1 MRRIVRIMDN
11 GVKKV
16 RQSINQRKKARGI
29 TGKEAGKRQ
38 VIPVF
43 PQDEEKH
50 GYMPIY
56 DGQGATGG
64 KKNSVM
70 GGFLLKGILSTML
83 FFGVALV
90 WEINA
95 PVLQSPKEWTSG
107 VLTEEFPF
115 AKVNLW
121 YQESFGTPLA
131 VPPNGDKAESV
142 TEEVLAL
149 PVSGSVTE
157 SFQANGTGIMIA
169 PEDTSAVS
177 ALRDGVV
184 VFAGNDSSTNKTIK
198 IQHADGS
205 VSTYGELSD
214 LNVHLY
220 QFVKSSQP
228 IGHFTPQP
236 DSTTVYFAIEKD
248 KDYIDPV
255 QVIKVDDSE

>member
-1 MRRIVRIMDN
+1 MNN

-16 RQSINQRKKARGI
+16 RQSINQRKKARGMS
-29 TGKEAGKRQ
+29 TAKEGAKRH
-38 VIPVF
+38 VLPVF

-56 DGQGATGG
+56 DGQGAVGD
-64 KKNSVM
+64 KKNKVITAV
-70 GGFLLKGILSTML
+70 LLKGILSIML
-83 FFGVALV
+83 FFGVALI
-90 WEINA
+90 WETNA
-95 PVLQSPKEWTSG
+95 PQLQSTKEWTSG

-115 AKVNLW
+115 AKVNQW

-131 VPPNGDKAESV
+131 LPPNRDTSESV
-142 TEEVLAL
+142 TEGALAL
-149 PVSGSVTE
+149 PVSGNVTE
-157 SFQANGTGIMIA
+157 SFQANGTGIKIA
-169 PEDTSAVS
+169 PENTSAVS
-177 ALRDGVV
+177 ALHDGVV
-184 VFAGNDSSTNKTIK
+184 VFAGNDSNTNKTVK

-220 QFVKSSQP
+220 QFVKNNQA
-228 IGHFTPQP
+228 IGQFTPQP
-236 DSTTVYFAIEKD
+236 NSTTLYFSIEKG